1 VEHNEESVQKLAVSE
16 LKRLTEEN
24 TRMKEILKDIIG
36 NQDPFI
42 PHYEE
47 IICLIQRKNTE
58 NQND

>member
-47 IICLIQRKNTE
+47 IICLIQ
-58 NQND
+58 